1 MRHVDELKDNVRKGF
16 EYLSLASKEFEKIQ
30 NLIEEIKEDTNR
42 TGTSA
47 DDYLSKDDFMKIL
60 NISNSTFC
68 KWEREGKLK
77 VTRLGKGITY
87 IHKSELE
94 KLLKSAA

>member
-1 MRHVDELKDNVRKGF
+1 MTLPELKI
-16 EYLSLASKEFEKIQ
+16 ESEK
-30 NLIEEIKEDTNR
+30 

-68 KWEREGKLK
+68 KWEREGKMK

>member
-1 MRHVDELKDNVRKGF
+1 MDTINHLKTRLSKGY
-16 EYLSLASKEFEKIQ
+16 EYLTLANNEFEELEK
-30 NLIEEIKEDTNR
+30 LIAELEKKSEK

-47 DDYLSKDDFMKIL
+47 DDYLSKADFMKIL

-68 KWEREGKLK
+68 KWEREGKMK
-77 VTRLGKGITY
+77 VIRLGKGITY

-94 KLLKSAA
+94 KLLKNAA

>member
-1 MRHVDELKDNVRKGF
+1 MDNIQCLESSIKKCF
-16 EYLSLASKEFEKIQ
+16 EYLSLASKEFNEAQKFISELKIESEK
-30 NLIEEIKEDTNR
+30 

-68 KWEREGKLK
+68 KWEREGKMK